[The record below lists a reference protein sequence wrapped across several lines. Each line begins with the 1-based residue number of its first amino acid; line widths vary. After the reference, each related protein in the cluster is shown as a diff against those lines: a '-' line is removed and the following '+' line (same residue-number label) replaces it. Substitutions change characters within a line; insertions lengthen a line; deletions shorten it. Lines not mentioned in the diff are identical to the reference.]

1 MQDETTIPEK
11 KEEEK
16 KFDPTEILIE
26 GCIDDQ
32 AKEVISQ
39 MLERR
44 LAELD
49 PTGGQAKFIMKLQ
62 NEINEMPSCKELL
75 TNEEKEKQQP

>member
-1 MQDETTIPEK
+1 MS
-11 KEEEK
+11 EEK
-16 KFDPTEILIE
+16 MLDVKEVLIE
-26 GCIDDQ
+26 GCIDSR

-49 PTGGQAKFIMKLQ
+49 AGGLQAQFIIKLQ
-62 NEINEMPSCKELL
+62 NEISGMPDCGEMLGAKKE
-75 TNEEKEKQQP
+75 E

>member
-1 MQDETTIPEK
+1 MYALSQEEK
-11 KEEEK
+11 KEEER
-16 KFDPTEILIE
+16 KFDPQEVLIE

-49 PTGGQAKFIMKLQ
+49 PTGGQAKFIIKLQ
-62 NEINEMPSCKELL
+62 NEITGMPSCKDLL
-75 TNEEKEKQQP
+75 TDEEKQ

>member
-1 MQDETTIPEK
+1 MSENEK
-11 KEEEK
+11 KQEKEE
-16 KFDPTEILIE
+16 KFDPSQILIE

-49 PTGGQAKFIMKLQ
+49 PQGIQAKFVLRLQ
-62 NEINEMPSCKELL
+62 NDLQSMPSCKELL
-75 TNEEKEKQQP
+75 TKDEQKTE